1 MYLSKAIEQVDGK
14 ADEMCGLVPCSVGMT
29 NRLDISRFG
38 YISIND
44 KSGEN
49 ILAKGHEFHYSKLK
63 TVGEDIRKFKAFK
76 KDGRNWDCIFNDKK
90 LFAGYPH
97 VHFFGSNK
105 FIEEI
110 FHI

>member
-1 MYLSKAIEQVDGK
+1 ME
-14 ADEMCGLVPCSVGMT
+14 
-29 NRLDISRFG
+29 
-38 YISIND
+38 
-44 KSGEN
+44 
-49 ILAKGHEFHYSKLK
+49 
-63 TVGEDIRKFKAFK
+63 EDIRKFKAFK

-97 VHFFGSNK
+97 IHFFGSNK